1 MAAELFLVGSKRLF
15 KAPASH
21 GSTLY
26 GATSH
31 DTPSSPMA
39 SMDIQHDNT
48 GHSHEGPA
56 GDDTQPVG
64 LECSPLTRH
73 ILYSLSLTEERH

>member
-31 DTPSSPMA
+31 DTHPLPWPARTYSMTTQATAMKVQQETTPNLSAWSVHPS
-39 SMDIQHDNT
+39 HDT
-48 GHSHEGPA
+48 FYIPR
-56 GDDTQPVG
+56 P
-64 LECSPLTRH
+64 
-73 ILYSLSLTEERH
+73 